1 MHTYSLGTKQVP
13 CGPCDVIRDGKSLK
27 IITKNNKE
35 IVLENDG
42 FFDRFF
48 DVIPKL
54 LGLIRKGDDGYFLA
68 VAPYAM
74 LHNHGECSLLDG
86 LSTPKKIAKKL
97 LRDDE
102 VNTPFFA
109 LTDHGLPSGLPAFDK
124 ELKKNNLYPI
134 NGIEVY
140 TDSMDGTKK
149 NRHLVLLAK
158 NETGFK
164 NISKLCTEAQTNFYR
179 HANVTMESLR
189 AHSEGLVCL
198 SACLAGELP
207 QQVLAGNLQEAREC
221 IETFREIF
229 GQDFYV
235 EIQNHGIEDENK
247 VRDTLVS
254 LAREYGVG
262 IVGTTDSHYVNK
274 EDAYAHEVLLAIG
287 TKKLMT
293 DEDRFRFDG
302 SGYHI
307 LNADEFYKVFRD
319 YPDAISGA
327 FEIVKKCQF
336 TFVQKEIE
344 MPYFEI
350 PDGYTEEAYFDKLV
364 EDGFAARFAGTPEL
378 TSPEYAERLRYELSV
393 IHEMGFEGYL
403 LIVQDF
409 INWAKKQDIAV
420 GPGRGSAVGSLICYC
435 LGITDL
441 DPIPYHLLF
450 ERE

>member
-1 MHTYSLGTKQVP
+1 MHVYRLDAKKLS
-13 CGPCDVIRDGKSLK
+13 CSPCDVSLAGDNIK
-27 IITKNNKE
+27 IALKNGNELFVK
-35 IVLENDG
+35 NDG
-42 FFDRFF
+42 YFDRFF
-48 DVIPKL
+48 KVVPEL
-54 LGLIRKGDDGYFLA
+54 LGLIRKDDDGYYLM

-86 LSTPKKIAKKL
+86 MSTPKKIAKKL
-97 LRDDE
+97 LGDDE

-124 ELKKNNLYPI
+124 EMKKNNLYPI
-134 NGIEVY
+134 SGIEVY
-140 TDSMDGTKK
+140 SESLDGESK

-158 NETGFK
+158 NEEGYR

-189 AHSEGLVCL
+189 KHSGGLVCL
-198 SACLAGELP
+198 SACLAGDLP
-207 QQVLAGNLQEAREC
+207 QLLLNNNRDGAEKFIQ
-221 IETFREIF
+221 TFQEIF
-229 GQDFYV
+229 GSDFYI

-247 VRDTLVS
+247 VRDDLVA
-254 LAREYGVG
+254 LAGKYGVG
-262 IVGTTDSHYVNK
+262 VVATTDSHYVNK
-274 EDAYAHEVLLAIG
+274 EDSYAHEVLLAIG
-287 TKKLMT
+287 TKKLMS

-307 LNADEFYKVFRD
+307 LNADEFYEAFKK
-319 YPDAISGA
+319 YPAAIKGTL
-327 FEIVKKCQF
+327 EIVKKCKY
-336 TFVQKEIE
+336 TFAQKDIE

-350 PDGYTEEAYFDKLV
+350 PEGYTEESYFDKLV
-364 EDGFAARFAGTPEL
+364 ADGFKSRFKGTPEYK
-378 TSPEYAERLRYELSV
+378 SNEYAERLKYELSI
-393 IHEMGFEGYL
+393 IHTMGFEGYL

-409 INWAKKQDIAV
+409 INWAKKNNIAV